1 MRNNTAVEE
10 AGRLG
15 SGNGEEPRLT
25 NRTSDAGER
34 NFSKQ
39 SGAGKGGYQG
49 DAHWCVFLREIGGRT
64 GHFYIRNN
72 E

>member
-15 SGNGEEPRLT
+15 TGNGEEPRLT
-25 NRTSDAGER
+25 NRTSDAGGR

-39 SGAGKGGYQG
+39 SGACKGGLSRRCSLVY
-49 DAHWCVFLREIGGRT
+49 VFK
-64 GHFYIRNN
+64 RNKRVN
-72 E
+72 GAFLH